1 MPQPRRDIGISPR
14 GFNAAIVKQDPDG
27 WKYLVFQR
35 AEGETYAGYWGFL
48 TGLKH
53 EDETVA
59 QAVAREV
66 KHETGLTDIRMFST
80 EYLVQFY
87 EPENDKI
94 WILPLVV
101 VVTKA
106 DVQLVMSDENQQALW
121 LDTRLAKH
129 RVSWNNLVRAIDA
142 IADEL
147 EIFPARNWVEIHT
160 D

>member
-1 MPQPRRDIGISPR
+1 MPKPRRDIGIVPR
-14 GFNAAIVKQDPDG
+14 GFNAAIVKQDADG

-53 EDETVA
+53 NDETVA

-80 EYLVQFY
+80 EFLVQFY

-101 VVTKA
+101 VVVKA
-106 DVQLVMSDENQQALW
+106 DAQLALSDENQQALW
-121 LDTRLAKH
+121 LTSRSAKH
-129 RVSWNNLVRAIDA
+129 RVSWKNLVRAIDD

-147 EIFPARNWVEIHT
+147 EIFPAKNWVEIKAS
-160 D
+160 

>member
-1 MPQPRRDIGISPR
+1 MPKPRRDIGISPR
-14 GFNAAIVKQDPDG
+14 GFNAAIVKQDADG

-35 AEGETYAGYWGFL
+35 SEGETYAGYWSFL

-53 EDETVA
+53 EGETVA

-66 KHETGLTDIRMFST
+66 RHETGLTDFRMFST

-101 VVTKA
+101 VVVKT
-106 DVQLVMSDENQQALW
+106 DTQLALSDENQTALW
-121 LDTRLAKH
+121 LTSRSAKH
-129 RVSWNNLVRAIDA
+129 RVSWKNLVRAIDD

-147 EIFPARNWVEIHT
+147 EIFPAKNWVEIKAS
-160 D
+160 